1 LGGNL
6 KSHKGVNLPG
16 SKLDIPCLTPKDLED
31 LQFGLDIGVDLV
43 AISFVKQ
50 ASDILT
56 VRDTM
61 RSMTKMRHLPP
72 IVAKL
77 ERPEAVANL
86 ESIID
91 ATDGVM
97 VARGDLGVEMSP
109 AVVPSAQKA
118 IIRA

>member
-1 LGGNL
+1 MILGGNL

-50 ASDILT
+50 ASDIRT

-61 RSMTKMRHLPP
+61 RY
-72 IVAKL
+72 
-77 ERPEAVANL
+77 
-86 ESIID
+86 D
-91 ATDGVM
+91 
-97 VARGDLGVEMSP
+97 
-109 AVVPSAQKA
+109 
-118 IIRA
+118 